1 MCIYIYAYC
10 YRKNRYLSIFPTI
23 PLIVYQI
30 ICSLKMHITSYA
42 KDKLSEILQ
51 LLGYMHT

>member
-51 LLGYMHT
+51 LLGSMHT